1 MRGKNY
7 NSVVLERRE
16 YMKGNMTT
24 GNPFSLILE
33 FSIPLLLGN
42 LFQQTYNMVDAAI
55 VGQILGA
62 DALAAVGSSS
72 SVQFFVLGFVM
83 GLCVGFSIPVAQ
95 RFGAQDHSIMRQY
108 IYSGSVWS
116 VIMAVILT
124 VGTGLSCSMILTGLK
139 VPADIFSMSY
149 QYLLIIFLGIPFT
162 ILYNYLS
169 GILRA
174 IGDSKTPFLFLA
186 FSAVLNIGLD
196 LFFIIV
202 LHMSVAGAALATIIS
217 QAISGICC
225 LILIAKKFPILH
237 IRKEDRVFNGE
248 LSSKLLMSG
257 LPMGLQFSIT
267 AIGSMVMQSA
277 NNALGTMYVS
287 AFTAGM
293 KVKQFMMCPF
303 DAFATAVST
312 FASQNYGA
320 RKADRVRKG
329 IIQGTAL
336 AVCYGIGAGIA
347 MILFGRG
354 MCSLFVNGGN
364 RQVLDYAYLYVSR
377 MALFWWTL
385 GFLNVERLAMQGLGQ
400 AGKAVFAGV
409 IEMICRIAVSVFL
422 VPVFGYHAITFADQ
436 CAWIGGCLYVIPLC
450 IITVRR
456 ITQEIETEKQ
466 LEKLQL

>member
-1 MRGKNY
+1 
-7 NSVVLERRE
+7 
-16 YMKGNMTT
+16 MKGNMTT
-24 GNPFSLILE
+24 GNPFSLILK

-95 RFGAQDHSIMRQY
+95 RFGAQDYSGMRRF
-108 IYSGSVWS
+108 IHAGSVWA

-124 VGTGLSCSMILTGLK
+124 VGTGVSCSLILKGLK
-139 VPADIFSMSY
+139 VPGDIFSMSY
-149 QYLLIIFLGIPFT
+149 QYLLIIFMGIPFT

-174 IGDSKTPFLFLA
+174 IGDSRTPFLFLA
-186 FSAVLNIGLD
+186 FSAILNIGLD
-196 LFFIIV
+196 LFCILV
-202 LHMSVAGAALATIIS
+202 LHLSVAGAALATIVS
-217 QAISGICC
+217 QAVSGICC
-225 LILIAKKFPILH
+225 LILIMKKFPILH
-237 IRKEDRVFNGE
+237 IRKEDRVINGE

-277 NNALGTMYVS
+277 NNALGTLYVS

-320 RKADRVRKG
+320 MKADRVKKG
-329 IIQGTAL
+329 IVQGTAL
-336 AVCYGIGAGIA
+336 AVGYGVVAGVV
-347 MILFGRG
+347 MILSGRN
-354 MCSLFVNGGN
+354 MCGLFVNGGN
-364 RQVLDYAYLYVSR
+364 AQVLDYAYLYVSR
-377 MALFWWTL
+377 MAMFWWIL

-422 VPVFGYHAITFADQ
+422 VPVFGYDAITFTDQ
-436 CAWIGGCLYVIPLC
+436 VAWIGGALYVVPLC
-450 IITVRR
+450 ILTVRK
-456 ITQEIETEKQ
+456 ITHEIEA
-466 LEKLQL
+466 EKLLVNEK